1 MTADTENMQT
11 PADGGLAE
19 KLPEELLPVYDWY
32 RTQGRQ
38 LVMAAAV
45 LLLAALG
52 TAAFLRHRD
61 NQADLA
67 SAALMT
73 TESVEG
79 LENLKRQY
87 GGTRV
92 GPLVGLRLAEAYFNA
107 GNFKGARTEY
117 EVVLK
122 RNARH
127 PMADTARVGLA
138 ATLEA
143 EQSFEE
149 AGAAFEAFARENP
162 DHYLYPVAVLGQ
174 ARCLAARNDKTAARD
189 LLDRLIVARSG
200 TPWEEMARDLQG
212 VIARF
217 EGFRSRSI
225 FDQMDAA
232 AKKLPAGE
240 LPAAGSLLD
249 ALPATPAATYEAP
262 VKSPAPVGLSG
273 TVSEASAKVPA
284 ADARPPAPAEP

>member
-1 MTADTENMQT
+1 MSTDTQNA
-11 PADGGLAE
+11 PAPVDGGMAE

-38 LVMAAAV
+38 LVMAAAA
-45 LLLAALG
+45 LLLVALG
-52 TAAFLRHRD
+52 AMAYRRYLA

-79 LENLKRQY
+79 LENLKNQY

-92 GPLVGLRLAEAYFNA
+92 APLVGLRLAEAYFNA
-107 GNFKGARTEY
+107 GNLKGARSEY
-117 EVVLK
+117 EAFLK
-122 RNARH
+122 RHGSH
-127 PMADTARVGLA
+127 PMAGTARVGLA

-149 AGAAFEAFARENP
+149 AGAGFESFAREHP
-162 DHYLYPVAVLGQ
+162 DHYLYPVAVMGQ
-174 ARCLAARNDKTAARD
+174 ARCLAARQEKAAARD
-189 LLDRLIVARSG
+189 LLDRLIAARAG

-212 VIARF
+212 VIDRF
-217 EGFRSRSI
+217 EGFKTRSI

-232 AKKLPAGE
+232 AKQRPAGE
-240 LPAAGSLLD
+240 APAAGSLLD
-249 ALPATPAATYEAP
+249 ALPATPAATN
-262 VKSPAPVGLSG
+262 
-273 TVSEASAKVPA
+273 
-284 ADARPPAPAEP
+284 APAGAE